1 MQLEPEVKAELQKRL
16 RRIEG
21 QVRGIAQMLDDDR
34 HCRDV
39 ITQVSAASKALDQV
53 GFRILVT
60 GLAECLNDPERAAA
74 AGFEMDEVEKLFL
87 RLA

>member
-60 GLAECLNDPERAAA
+60 GLAECLNDPDRAAA